1 MFIVSIAD
9 DKLKFF
15 TTVTQA
21 TKYADIESEK
31 NMTFDNDC
39 CSYTIYPRVVIH
51 EVQMSTEYEQDYL
64 QTEIYAIKKYNDST

>member
-1 MFIVSIAD
+1 MFIVSIAH

-15 TTVTQA
+15 ITIQDA
-21 TKYADIESEK
+21 IRYAEIESEK

-51 EVQMSTEYEQDYL
+51 ELQMNIEYTQDYL
-64 QTEIYAIKKYNDST
+64 HTLFI

>member
-1 MFIVSIAD
+1 MFIVSIAH

-15 TTVTQA
+15 TTLIEA

-31 NMTFDNDC
+31 HVTFDNDC

-51 EVQMSTEYEQDYL
+51 ELNMNIEYTQD
-64 QTEIYAIKKYNDST
+64 